1 MDNPDDE
8 RTIINV
14 KGINVRSYEGAKK
27 AANKAGETMG
37 SWLSRAMDQLA
48 NLEAGERYIPPDNP
62 ANRPP
67 GLAIANPANPAYL
80 PARPPV
86 DFREVA
92 AVIMALKEPGLP
104 VQKRIGH
111 HVNTLLN
118 NRLRE
123 ARGLPEEKVRG
134 RPIEIS
140 HGLTEAENGKASSPG
155 GPDHGRD
162 GRLHEDE
169 SMTEPDHV
177 DP

>member
-1 MDNPDDE
+1 MDNPEDE

-14 KGINVRSYEGAKK
+14 KGINIRSYEGAKK

-62 ANRPP
+62 ANRPF
-67 GLAIANPANPAYL
+67 GLAIANPANPDYL
-80 PARPPV
+80 PALHPV

-92 AVIMALKEPGLP
+92 TILMALKEAGLP

-123 ARGLPEEKVRG
+123 ARGMPEEKARG
-134 RPIEIS
+134 RLTIPGGIS
-140 HGLTEAENGKASSPG
+140 HGLTEGENGKASSPG

-162 GRLHEDE
+162 GKLHDNE
-169 SMTEPDHV
+169 S
-177 DP
+177 